1 MKHGDLTSIIISI
14 CIKVHQALGPG
25 LLESVYEAAVCFELT
40 KLGIPF
46 KRQQGVAVIYEEV
59 KLDLGFRAD
68 LIVDNSVI
76 VEFKSIETVSPVHP
90 KTLLTYLRL
99 TQLEVGL
106 LINFNVVLLRDG
118 ITRLV
123 NDRKG

>member
-76 VEFKSIETVSPVHP
+76 VEFKSIVTVSPVHP

>member
-106 LINFNVVLLRDG
+106 
-118 ITRLV
+118 
-123 NDRKG
+123 